1 MSPLSAITAFFQAA
15 TQALKAFPL
24 WLAWHLTKEMEALT
38 LEILRYEDIA
48 NPAGKR
54 HADELR
60 ISLAYRRRL
69 HAALFP
75 GGIASEGGNGDSNI
89 TRAIP
94 VPD

>member
-38 LEILRYEDIA
+38 FEILTHEDA
-48 NPAGKR
+48 ATPADKR
-54 HADELR
+54 RADELR

-75 GGIASEGGNGDSNI
+75 AGITPESGNGDPNI

>member
-15 TQALKAFPL
+15 TQALTAFPL
-24 WLAWHLTKEMEALT
+24 WLAWHLTKEMETLT

-48 NPAGKR
+48 TPTGKR

-60 ISLAYRRRL
+60 ISLTYRRRL

-75 GGIASEGGNGDSNI
+75 AGAAPESGNGDPNV